1 MNAGAGGPAE
11 PSVPGGARNGGTALP
26 LVDPSAGGTRPGQVQ
41 APVPGVFVEGQARV
55 GGTPI
60 PLVDPSTGKAQR
72 ILGAA
77 DAEDVRQAVA
87 AAAEVHRLGRWS
99 GLPPLDR
106 QRVLIEAAGCIRRD
120 AAVLAAEIAR
130 ESGLP
135 LGPAR
140 YVEVPMAAETFEYFA
155 GLCTGELGEVVPF
168 FAAGCPTTQFAY
180 TLHEPGGVAGL
191 ITPWNFPLLLPAWKL
206 AACLAAGCSAVL
218 KPAPETPTPALHLVQ
233 ILHDAGLPPG
243 TVNVVCGGDA
253 AGAALVGNPAVG
265 HISLTGETATGRAV
279 MAAAA
284 ATLQRVTLELGGKSA
299 VIVCADAD
307 LDAAVEGSLFGVFFH
322 AGQVC
327 QAGTRILIEQPV
339 FETFCRRFIERA
351 GALRVGPALGPD
363 SDIGPL
369 VSAAQFARVGARVR
383 QAAQEGATVALGEAE
398 VAEPSGGFF
407 YPVTVLR
414 DLSPHAAVVRE
425 EIFGPV
431 ACLLPVPGVD
441 AALAAANDSPYGLAA
456 GVWTRD
462 VGRALRL
469 AGELRAGTVWVNT
482 AQILSPSA
490 PFGGFGQ
497 SGLGR
502 ELGRRGLD
510 GFRETKTVIVER
522 AERPWT
528 YF

>member
-1 MNAGAGGPAE
+1 MSGGAGRPVEASAQSGISPAPD
-11 PSVPGGARNGGTALP
+11 PSVGTGVVA
-26 LVDPSAGGTRPGQVQ
+26 
-41 APVPGVFVEGQARV
+41 VPGVCIEGQDRA
-55 GGTPI
+55 GGSPV
-60 PLVDPSTGKAQR
+60 PLVNPSTGRAERILAAATADDVRMAVASAGAAQR
-72 ILGAA
+72 G
-77 DAEDVRQAVA
+77 
-87 AAAEVHRLGRWS
+87 GRWS

-106 QRVLIEAAGCIRRD
+106 QRVLLEAARRIRQEAAG
-120 AAVLAAEIAR
+120 LAAEIAR

-155 GLCTGELGEVVPF
+155 GLCAGDVGEVVPF

-180 TLHEPGGVAGL
+180 TLHQPGGVAGL

-206 AACLAAGCSAVL
+206 AACLAAGCAAVL
-218 KPAPETPTPALHLVQ
+218 KPAPETPTPALHLAR
-233 ILHDAGLPPG
+233 ILHEAGLPPG

-253 AGAALVGNPAVG
+253 VGAALVGNPDVA

-284 ATLQRVTLELGGKSA
+284 GTLQRVTLELGGKSA
-299 VIVCADAD
+299 VVVCADAD
-307 LDAAVEGSLFGVFFH
+307 LEAAVEGSLFGVFFH

-327 QAGTRILIEQPV
+327 QAGSRILVEEPV
-339 FETFCRRFIERA
+339 FETFCRRFVERA
-351 GALRVGPALGPD
+351 RGLRVGPALGPD
-363 SDIGPL
+363 SDLGPL
-369 VSAAQFARVGARVR
+369 VSAAQFARVRARVR
-383 QAAQEGATVALGEAE
+383 QAAESGATVALGDPG
-398 VAEPSGGFF
+398 VSEPAGGFF

-414 DLSPHAAVVRE
+414 DLPPHAAVVRE
-425 EIFGPV
+425 EVFGPV
-431 ACLLPVPGVD
+431 ACLLPVPDVD
-441 AALAAANDSPYGLAA
+441 AAVSAANDSPYGLAA

-469 AGELRAGTVWVNT
+469 ARELRAGTVWVNT

-497 SGLGR
+497 SGIGR

-510 GFRETKTVIVER
+510 GFRETKTVIVEQ

>member
-1 MNAGAGGPAE
+1 LSE
-11 PSVPGGARNGGTALP
+11 HSPSAIALP
-26 LVDPSAGGTRPGQVQ
+26 GPTET
-41 APVPGVFVEGQARV
+41 PVPGVHIQGCGRPGAEAV
-55 GGTPI
+55 
-60 PLVDPSTGKAQR
+60 PLIDPSTGRSERVLAAAT
-72 ILGAA
+72 AA
-77 DAEDVRQAVA
+77 DVEEAVRSA
-87 AAAEVHRLGRWS
+87 AAVHRGGDWS

-106 QRVLIEAAGCIRRD
+106 QRVLVEVARRIRED
-120 AAVLAAEIAR
+120 APALAREISR

-140 YVEVPMAAETFEYFA
+140 YVEVPMAAEAFEYFA
-155 GLCTGELGEVVPF
+155 GACTGDVGEVVPF
-168 FAAGCPTTQFAY
+168 FAAGCPPTQFAY

-191 ITPWNFPLLLPAWKL
+191 ITPWNFPLLLPSWKL
-206 AACLAAGCSAVL
+206 AACLAAGCPAVL
-218 KPAPETPTPALHLVQ
+218 KPALETPTPALRLAA
-233 ILHDAGLPPG
+233 ILHEAGVPPG
-243 TVNVVCGGDA
+243 TVNVLCGGDGV
-253 AGAALVGNPAVG
+253 GAALVAHPQVG
-265 HISLTGETATGRAV
+265 YISLTGETATGRAV

-284 ATLQRVTLELGGKSA
+284 GSVKRLTLELGGKSP

-327 QAGTRILIEQPV
+327 QAGSRILIEQPV
-339 FETFCRRFIERA
+339 FEEFCSRFLDRA
-351 GALRVGPALGPD
+351 AGLRVGSAAAPETD
-363 SDIGPL
+363 VGPL
-369 VSAAQFARVGARVR
+369 VSAAHFRRVR
-383 QAAQEGATVALGEAE
+383 SRVEEAVECGATVALGDGR
-398 VAEPSGGFF
+398 VPDPRGGFF

-414 DLSPHAAVVRE
+414 DLPPEASIVRE
-425 EIFGPV
+425 EVFGPV
-431 ACLLPVPGVD
+431 ACLLPVPDVGT
-441 AALAAANDSPYGLAA
+441 ALAAANDSPYGLAA

-469 AGELRAGTVWVNT
+469 AAELHAGTVWVNT

-490 PFGGFGQ
+490 PFGGFRQ

-510 GFRETKTVIVER
+510 AFRETKTVIIER

>member
-1 MNAGAGGPAE
+1 MKHTSATGDGSPA
-11 PSVPGGARNGGTALP
+11 
-26 LVDPSAGGTRPGQVQ
+26 DPRSQP
-41 APVPGVFVEGQARV
+41 PVPGVYIQGQARAGAAV
-55 GGTPI
+55 M
-60 PLVDPSTGKAQR
+60 PLVDPSTGRAQR
-72 ILGAA
+72 TLAAATAA
-77 DAEDVRQAVA
+77 DVQEAVA
-87 AAAEVHRLGRWS
+87 GALAVHRRGQWS

-106 QRVLIEAAGCIRRD
+106 QRTLIEVARRIREAAP
-120 AAVLAAEIAR
+120 VLAAEISR

-155 GLCTGELGEVVPF
+155 GLCTGDIGEVVPF
-168 FAAGCPTTQFAY
+168 FAAGCPPTQFAY
-180 TLHEPGGVAGL
+180 TLHAPGGVAGL
-191 ITPWNFPLLLPAWKL
+191 ITPWNFPLLLPSWKL

-218 KPAPETPTPALHLVQ
+218 KPAAETPTPALHLAQ
-233 ILHDAGLPPG
+233 ILSEAGLPPG

-253 AGAALVGNPAVG
+253 VGAAVVGHPDVG
-265 HISLTGETATGRAV
+265 HISLTGETATGRTV

-284 ATLQRVTLELGGKSA
+284 GSIKRVTLELGGKSA

-327 QAGTRILIEQPV
+327 QAGSRILIEQPV
-339 FETFCRRFIERA
+339 FEAFCRRFVDRA
-351 GALRVGPALGPD
+351 RALRVGPAAGPD

-369 VSAAQFARVGARVR
+369 VSEAQFHRVRARV
-383 QAAQEGATVALGEAE
+383 QEAVDKGATLALGSPRIG
-398 VAEPSGGFF
+398 EPPGGFF

-414 DLSPHAAVVRE
+414 DMSPRAAIVRE
-425 EIFGPV
+425 EVFGPV
-431 ACLLPVPGVD
+431 ACLLPVPDAD

-456 GVWTRD
+456 GLWTRD
-462 VGRALRL
+462 VGRALRM
-469 AGELRAGTVWVNT
+469 ASALRAGTVWVNT

-510 GFRETKTVIVER
+510 GFRETKTVIVEQ
-522 AERPWT
+522 ADRPWT